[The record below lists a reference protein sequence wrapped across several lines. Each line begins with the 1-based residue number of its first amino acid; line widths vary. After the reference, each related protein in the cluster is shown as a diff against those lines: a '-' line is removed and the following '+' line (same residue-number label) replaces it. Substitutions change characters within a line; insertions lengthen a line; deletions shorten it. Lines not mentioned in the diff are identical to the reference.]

1 LNTRSAVDGTNV
13 PYPDASF
20 DAVLFVDVLHHT
32 ADPHLLLKEATRV
45 GKMILIKDHFR
56 ESFSADIRLRFMDWV
71 ANGSPEILLHRREGK
86 INASGYS
93 SRGVAISLANID
105 GSGKDR

>member
-1 LNTRSAVDGTNV
+1 MNTRSAVDGTNV

-32 ADPHLLLKEATRV
+32 ADPHHLLKEATRV

-56 ESFSADIRLRFMDWV
+56 ESFSADIRLRFMDLV
-71 ANGSPEILLHRREGK
+71 AMDLPRSCSTGERERSMP
-86 INASGYS
+86 A
-93 SRGVAISLANID
+93 VTPAEV
-105 GSGKDR
+105 